1 MARRFVG
8 HQTQITSAF
17 VALHHRAFFLN
28 QTFNGEQMKE
38 LVAQEYLDNAKQSA
52 AVMYRDDTAQNRL
65 AFHVGVLEGYII
77 QMVNVIN
84 SSTSLI
90 ETLQAQIKE
99 MKNESI

>member
-1 MARRFVG
+1 
-8 HQTQITSAF
+8 
-17 VALHHRAFFLN
+17 
-28 QTFNGEQMKE
+28 MKE

>member
-1 MARRFVG
+1 
-8 HQTQITSAF
+8 
-17 VALHHRAFFLN
+17 
-28 QTFNGEQMKE
+28 MKE

-52 AVMYRDDTAQNRL
+52 AVMYRNDTAQNRL

-99 MKNESI
+99 MKNESL